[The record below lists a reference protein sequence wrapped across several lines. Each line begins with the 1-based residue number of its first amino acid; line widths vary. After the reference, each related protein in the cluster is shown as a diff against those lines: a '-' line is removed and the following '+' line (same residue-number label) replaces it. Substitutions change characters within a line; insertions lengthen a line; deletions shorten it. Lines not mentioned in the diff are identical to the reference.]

1 MLGAGLPSHA
11 AGHPHRLPLPVEGS
25 PVRRRGRGK
34 TRPDLNL
41 FSHDDS
47 LLDSLPPVGSL
58 GWLDTG
64 GDLCRPG
71 PPVGG
76 HHVPGL
82 PLQAEGQAGGGAHQA
97 LGPRGQPGEC
107 QGTVLTQRKATT
119 CLFQVRAAIFEEM
132 NGIAPRKPYGY
143 DNQAIS
149 AY

>member
-1 MLGAGLPSHA
+1 MLGAGLSSHA

-47 LLDSLPPVGSL
+47 LLDSLPPVGPL

-64 GDLCRPG
+64 GYLRWSGSPL
-71 PPVGG
+71 GG

-82 PLQAEGQAGGGAHQA
+82 PLQEEGKAGRGSHQA
-97 LGPRGQPGEC
+97 LGARGQPGNRQNIIQYKQAFCQLEC
-107 QGTVLTQRKATT
+107 
-119 CLFQVRAAIFEEM
+119 
-132 NGIAPRKPYGY
+132 
-143 DNQAIS
+143 
-149 AY
+149 